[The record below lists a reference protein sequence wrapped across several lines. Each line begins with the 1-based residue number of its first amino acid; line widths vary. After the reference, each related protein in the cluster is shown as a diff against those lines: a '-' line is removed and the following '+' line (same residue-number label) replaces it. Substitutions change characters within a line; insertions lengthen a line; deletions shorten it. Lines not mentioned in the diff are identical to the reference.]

1 MILTQTDGLTVK
13 AKLFRGFSD
22 PSRLGILEALRDGAL
37 SVGDIAEATGLAQS
51 NTSNHLACL
60 HDCGLVQREQRG
72 RRVIYAL
79 RDDRVD
85 ELLTLAE
92 TLLAD
97 IAGGVYRCTRYGG
110 AMEASAE

>member
-1 MILTQTDGLTVK
+1 MIVTRTDGLTVK

-22 PSRLGILEALRDGAL
+22 PSRLGIIEALRDGPH
-37 SVGDIAEATGLAQS
+37 SVGEIAEATGLGQS

-72 RRVIYAL
+72 RRVIYSL
-79 RDDRVD
+79 RDARVE

-92 TLLAD
+92 TLLSDVAD
-97 IAGGVYRCTRYGG
+97 GVYRCTRYGG
-110 AMEASAE
+110 PVERS